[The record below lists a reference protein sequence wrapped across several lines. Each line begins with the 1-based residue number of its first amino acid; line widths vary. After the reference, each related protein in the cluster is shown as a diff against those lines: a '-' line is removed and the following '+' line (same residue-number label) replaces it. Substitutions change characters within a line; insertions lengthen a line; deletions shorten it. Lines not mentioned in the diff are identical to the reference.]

1 MDDFSWL
8 AVIIGAVAFFFLGAV
23 WYSVLFRKPWSQDMD
38 LDLDG
43 PPQAP
48 GPGLLG
54 GSFVAA
60 LVLSAAIEYV
70 VRDGGQNWGLKVG
83 LVVGL
88 AIAAI
93 MGQNALY
100 DTRPARLWAI
110 NAAYPLVGAVIVGN
124 IAGVV

>member
-23 WYSVLFRKPWSQDMD
+23 WYSFLFRKPWSQDMGFD
-38 LDLDG
+38 LEG

-54 GSFVAA
+54 GSFLAA

-70 VRDGGQNWGLKVG
+70 VRDGGQEWGLKVG
-83 LVVGL
+83 LVVGV

-124 IAGVV
+124 IAGVI

>member
-23 WYSVLFRKPWSQDMD
+23 WYSFLFRKPWSQDMGF
-38 LDLDG
+38 DLDG

-48 GPGLLG
+48 GPGLLL
-54 GSFVAA
+54 GSFAAA

-70 VRDGGQNWGLKVG
+70 VRDGGQEWGLKVG
-83 LVVGL
+83 LAFGL
-88 AIAAI
+88 TLGAV

-100 DTRPARLWAI
+100 DTRPARLWLV
-110 NAAYPLVGAVIVGN
+110 NAGYPLVGAVIVGN
-124 IAGVV
+124 IAGLV

>member
-23 WYSVLFRKPWSQDMD
+23 WYSFLFRKPWSQDMGFD
-38 LDLDG
+38 LEG

-48 GPGLLG
+48 SPGLLL
-54 GSFVAA
+54 GSFAAA

-70 VRDGGQNWGLKVG
+70 VRDGGQEWGLKVG
-83 LVVGL
+83 LAFGL
-88 AIAAI
+88 TLAAV

-100 DTRPARLWAI
+100 DTRPARLWLV
-110 NAAYPLVGAVIVGN
+110 NAGYPLVGAVIVGN
-124 IAGVV
+124 IAGVI